1 MCLLLLPF
9 FCWQVVDIQPKEVN
23 TTIAEAQAIWTR
35 FYGKIRSS
43 GSDNRPRRRDLGV
56 PRQKLSQFK
65 PSLTTWLEQRKLE
78 VSEAQDKLVPG
89 VRDSP
94 LLPIWTESHDKE
106 LKFVGE
112 SQAHIFRN
120 VSLRFIS
127 CFGF

>member
-1 MCLLLLPF
+1 M

-23 TTIAEAQAIWTR
+23 ATIAEAREIWTR
-35 FYGKIRSS
+35 FYGKVRSS
-43 GSDNRPRRRDLGV
+43 GADNRSRRRDLGV

-89 VRDSP
+89 VRDTP

-112 SQAHIFRN
+112 SLAHIFRN
-120 VSLRFIS
+120 FSLR
-127 CFGF
+127 CKLK